1 MNSSMNIRTLSASI
15 ARTSTRGRF
24 ESAAQLLA
32 LRRSDFLS
40 QVDFSPP
47 PVATSSPLSPAQL
60 YASDLVV
67 SVDFCAASVIGQFL
81 RTYDPRIVAYHHL
94 VASALVHTWSHA
106 SALPTPKTAAPRRTV
121 LNSTLSSSPSAGGFF
136 ARIVIVASLSET
148 EPLALQCV
156 EEFRSSTSELL
167 TNLRS
172 QSFISSTPD
181 LGTPLIPMRA
191 PPTPSQLNDCEHWL
205 TTNCDLLQNR
215 LRFAFTANVSHDI
228 MMHRAFKDAPT
239 DWKEFRRNKAA
250 NKTNKKSATS
260 PPEQR

>member
-121 LNSTLSSSPSAGGFF
+121 LNSTLSSSPIG
-136 ARIVIVASLSET
+136 RRVLCT
-148 EPLALQCV
+148 NRHCRLAL
-156 EEFRSSTSELL
+156 R
-167 TNLRS
+167 
-172 QSFISSTPD
+172 D
-181 LGTPLIPMRA
+181 RA
-191 PPTPSQLNDCEHWL
+191 ARAAVCGG
-205 TTNCDLLQNR
+205 
-215 LRFAFTANVSHDI
+215 VSLVD
-228 MMHRAFKDAPT
+228 K
-239 DWKEFRRNKAA
+239 
-250 NKTNKKSATS
+250 
-260 PPEQR
+260 